1 MLHFF
6 MLAKCQ
12 KMAFTLTLTMGS
24 LKSSGF
30 PGDLPP
36 KTPIRAVTSESQ
48 CRPLAPTGVVALDRL
63 QQASTGPLTK
73 LVQAPGP
80 RRSGG
85 P

>member
-12 KMAFTLTLTMGS
+12 KMAFILTLTMGS

-36 KTPIRAVTSESQ
+36 KTPIKVVASESQ
-48 CRPLAPTGVVALDRL
+48 CRPLTPTGVVALDRL
-63 QQASTGPLTK
+63 
-73 LVQAPGP
+73 VQAP
-80 RRSGG
+80 
-85 P
+85 